1 MSAGV
6 FESSRYELSSENG
19 GGVAPCKVQPET
31 LACTINSV
39 ANAATTDPV
48 TIPNSANMIGPRNA
62 NGIQSR
68 YVTLEW
74 TGAPPTGYSGDNVR
88 VPVLQSATYAAWTK
102 DATGTYLGA
111 DVKVVGRIPERVN

>member
-6 FESSRYELSSENG
+6 FESSRYELSAENG
-19 GGVAPCKVQPET
+19 GGIAPCKVQPET
-31 LACTINSV
+31 LAATIDGV
-39 ANAATTDPV
+39 ANDAPTGAV
-48 TIPNSANMIGPRNA
+48 TIPNSANMVGPRNA

-88 VPVLQSATYAAWTK
+88 IPVLQPSTYAAWTK

-111 DVKVVGRIPERVN
+111 GVKVVGRIPERVN